1 MDVTGTV
8 SVREVILIA
17 AYAIGIIAAIGAFA
31 LWLNNRNRND
41 RT

>member
-8 SVREVILIA
+8 SVREISLIA
-17 AYAIGIIAAIGAFA
+17 AYAIGIIAAIGAIA
-31 LWLNNRNRND
+31 LWLQNRNRNT

>member
-8 SVREVILIA
+8 SVREIILIA
-17 AYAIGIIAAIGAFA
+17 AYAIAIIAAVGAFA
-31 LWLNNRNRND
+31 LWRNNRNN

>member
-8 SVREVILIA
+8 SVREIILIA
-17 AYAIGIIAAIGAFA
+17 AYAIGIIAAVGAVT
-31 LWLNNRNRND
+31 LWLNNRNRNT